1 MTSPERDRSADV
13 LLDLDGQV
21 FVADPK
27 GEYWVRFV
35 VRRVKPSPERPH
47 GLSYAL
53 TLHGPAVPVQGRCHL
68 DRGLLGRGGQAVEGE
83 GSRLR

>member
-13 LLDLDGQV
+13 LPDLDGQV
-21 FVADPK
+21 LVVDPK

-53 TLHGPAVPVQGRCHL
+53 ALRGPAVPVQGRCHL